1 MARRPPSPVRAALA
15 GAAAAGAWAA
25 VEPAARRL
33 CGTPYSDLR
42 LLGRIAT
49 AGPAWRVAGLAMH
62 LGNGAA
68 FGVALD
74 RLGGR
79 GWRQGLA
86 AAMVET
92 AGTWPGMVLI
102 DRFHP
107 DRRDGHWPPLVRHG
121 PTIAEQILV
130 HAVFGVVLGVLLDR
144 RA

>member
-1 MARRPPSPVRAALA
+1 MARRSPAPIRAALA

-25 VEPAARRL
+25 IEPGARRL

-42 LLGRIAT
+42 LLGRVAT
-49 AGPAWRVAGLAMH
+49 AGRAWPVAGLAMH
-62 LGNGAA
+62 LTNGAA
-68 FGVALD
+68 FGVAFD

-92 AGTWPGMVLI
+92 AATWPGMLLV

-107 DRRDGHWPPLVRHG
+107 DRRSGAWPPLTRHG
-121 PTIAEQILV
+121 PTIAEQVLV
-130 HAVFGVVLGVLLDR
+130 HAVFGVALGALLDR
-144 RA
+144 D